1 MIEHDPDNS
10 DLLRSHASLVIQS
23 GVDEERAERDML
35 RLEAMGKDTPA
46 DQSLLSGL
54 RSRSGS
60 PQETIERLEK
70 MLEREPDRAEDW
82 FLKAKMHVKL
92 SEFDD
97 ALLSVEEAIKIHRQ
111 FGEAWALKAN
121 LLADN
126 ALYQEDALRA
136 ARHAVALNAGGTEL
150 ILLKA
155 DLVALEE
162 GEISASETLQSALD
176 SNPDND
182 ELRAHIAN
190 LLRESGELE
199 LAEKLLNEATIQTS
213 IIHVA
218 RARIQLM
225 YADMQRD
232 GTGETDE
239 LHITI
244 AKQSFETAIDLNR
257 ESGIAWLGIARCER
271 LLKNF
276 DIAKEALDRASR
288 LLDGEPSVYAESALL
303 ALDLGDLVEANQLIE
318 AAAVGLEDT
327 ALIAYLRGNL
337 DCMNGNFISARNH
350 FDDVLER
357 HDPLHVRA
365 RLNRIAASL
374 ALGLHDSALDDCRIL
389 LDQAPE
395 LTLAKCR
402 MADVLML
409 VTNWNPANNCGL
421 KF

>member
-1 MIEHDPDNS
+1 M
-10 DLLRSHASLVIQS
+10 
-23 GVDEERAERDML
+23 
-35 RLEAMGKDTPA
+35 
-46 DQSLLSGL
+46 
-54 RSRSGS
+54 
-60 PQETIERLEK
+60 
-70 MLEREPDRAEDW
+70 
-82 FLKAKMHVKL
+82 
-92 SEFDD
+92 
-97 ALLSVEEAIKIHRQ
+97 
-111 FGEAWALKAN
+111 
-121 LLADN
+121 
-126 ALYQEDALRA
+126 
-136 ARHAVALNAGGTEL
+136 
-150 ILLKA
+150 
-155 DLVALEE
+155 
-162 GEISASETLQSALD
+162 
-176 SNPDND
+176 
-182 ELRAHIAN
+182 RAHIAN

-218 RARIQLM
+218 RARIQLV

-244 AKQSFETAIDLNR
+244 AKQSFETAIELDR
-257 ESGIAWLGIARCER
+257 ELGIAWLGIARCER

-276 DIAKEALDRASR
+276 EIAKEALDRASR
-288 LLDGEPSVYAESALL
+288 LLDGESIVYAESALL
-303 ALDLGDLVEANQLIE
+303 ALDIGDLVEANQLIE

-365 RLNRIAASL
+365 RLNRIATSL

-402 MADVLML
+402 MADALML
-409 VTNWNPANNCGL
+409 VTNWEPAKQLWTEILELNGNHPHALTQLAACNIALGIPDQAEAPLNKAIRLDPKFSSAWHNRGL
-421 KF
+421 LYLEWGEEDAAIQDFETTIKVDPDHIDALTSCIYSSFSRTMEKAAPLWRQVLDIDSDNDVARQR